1 MVLKCLK
8 SKNFSFIFKLNE
20 KKKLPLKKLVSR
32 RGYKK
37 GVENIQNRR
46 KGLYKKGVEKKRAG
60 EGCDPQK
67 KLCDDLKAFI

>member
-1 MVLKCLK
+1 M
-8 SKNFSFIFKLNE
+8 SKIENFSFIFKLNE

-37 GVENIQNRR
+37 GVE
-46 KGLYKKGVEKKRAG
+46 KKRAG

>member
-1 MVLKCLK
+1 MRRRNYRQK
-8 SKNFSFIFKLNE
+8 SQFE
-20 KKKLPLKKLVSR
+20 DGDTR
-32 RGYKK
+32 K